1 MDPRRLVVGVIRVV
15 RAATG
20 RRGVRAD
27 GGARGVS
34 TKSTKKPRQLFRFQ
48 FQRQLKGFCTE
59 SSPNIYTL
67 TLVNGS
73 VWAAGTRP
81 LRLIESL
88 AFRRRSTEDGED
100 EEGDGLENAS
110 SSRSPM
116 SSMSSMSPM
125 SPILENL
132 IRLLTLS
139 VYFTPLV
146 LLSVPCMVFGVRRV
160 LWVRLLRVTLS
171 VSGPAFIKWGQWAA
185 TRHDMFPIDVCRE
198 LQTLHADAPS
208 HSLKHTDREIEES
221 FGFRREDLFDR
232 FEEVPVASG
241 SIGQIYRCELSGVGS
256 RLTGM
261 AAGTVVA
268 VKVRHPGVIEV
279 IQRDFE
285 LITAIVDGLERVF
298 CGVDGLR
305 LLKESLSQF
314 SLPLREQVDLSREGK
329 YLGMFAENFRGEKRY
344 VLLRIVTS
352 AWSPPFDLA
361 YLTSLTSLTSP
372 TSIGSISR
380 PRCSRWCRRACWSRR
395 SRRESTSVGTS
406 KGGGGSARCTT
417 PSWRGSGRGRC
428 CTC

>member
-1 MDPRRLVVGVIRVV
+1 MSNSVIVGCIICAPRGEHVFANFALFGTAEREPLSQREMDHRRLVVGVIRVV
-15 RAATG
+15 RAAT
-20 RRGVRAD
+20 RRAGVRAD
-27 GGARGVS
+27 GGARGVRLYS
-34 TKSTKKPRQLFRFQ
+34 KKRTPRQQLFRFR
-48 FQRQLKGFCTE
+48 FQRQVKGFCTE
-59 SSPNIYTL
+59 ASPNIYTL

-81 LRLIESL
+81 LWLIESL
-88 AFRRRSTEDGED
+88 AFRRRSAEDGED
-100 EEGDGLENAS
+100 GEDDKGDRLENAS
-110 SSRSPM
+110 SSLSRSPA
-116 SSMSSMSPM
+116 
-125 SPILENL
+125 SPIFENL
-132 IRLLTLS
+132 IRFLTLS
-139 VYFTPLV
+139 VYFTPLL
-146 LLSVPCMVFGVRRV
+146 LLSVPCMVFGVHRA
-160 LWVRLLRVTLS
+160 LWVRMLRLTLS

-185 TRHDMFPIDVCRE
+185 TRHDMFPIDVCLE

-256 RLTGM
+256 RLTGT

-298 CGVDGLR
+298 RGVDGLR

-344 VLLRIVTS
+344 VLCVLRRRGRR
-352 AWSPPFDLA
+352 L
-361 YLTSLTSLTSP
+361 LTSP
-372 TSIGSISR
+372 TS
-380 PRCSRWCRRACWSRR
+380 P
-395 SRRESTSVGTS
+395 TSPTYLP
-406 KGGGGSARCTT
+406 TYL
-417 PSWRGSGRGRC
+417 
-428 CTC
+428 